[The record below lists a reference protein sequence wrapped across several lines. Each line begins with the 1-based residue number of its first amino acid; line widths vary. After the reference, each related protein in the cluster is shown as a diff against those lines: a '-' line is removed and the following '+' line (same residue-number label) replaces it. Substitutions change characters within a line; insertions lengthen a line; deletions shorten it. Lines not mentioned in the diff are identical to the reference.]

1 MWLMLQQ
8 EEPDDYVL
16 ATGETHTVRE
26 FVEKAAAAAGFD
38 IVWKGEGVNTKGIDR
53 KSNKVIVEV
62 SPEFYRPAE
71 VDILIGNPKKAEE
84 KLGWKPK
91 TKFKEL
97 VEIMMEADL
106 ERVSKEV

>member
-1 MWLMLQQ
+1 MLQQ

-71 VDILIGNPKKAEE
+71 VDILIGNPKK
-84 KLGWKPK
+84 PK
-91 TKFKEL
+91 KSSVGNLKQN
-97 VEIMMEADL
+97 
-106 ERVSKEV
+106 SKNLLKS